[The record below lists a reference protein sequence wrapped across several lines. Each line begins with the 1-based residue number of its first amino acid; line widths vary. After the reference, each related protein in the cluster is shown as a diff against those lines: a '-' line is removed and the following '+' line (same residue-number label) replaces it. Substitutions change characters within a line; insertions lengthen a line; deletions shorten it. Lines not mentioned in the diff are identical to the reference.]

1 MIAAMRRWG
10 SGGRRLALAGLTVL
24 VSCVHLGAGQW
35 VSASLALSRD
45 APPAAIDVRF
55 IQEMALTEPPPPALP
70 PPARRPRPQPVVA
83 AEPAASAVAE
93 AASAPVPPPPVA
105 TAPPEPAD
113 DAASAVA
120 EAPSPAASAPPPFAW
135 PPSTQLLYALEGSYR
150 GPIVGEA
157 QVDWLREGER
167 YQVRLEVRVPPLF
180 KRRMLSDGL
189 LGDEGLSPSRY
200 DQETEVALSAPR
212 RETVQIDG
220 DRVQLANGKSEPR
233 PPGLQD
239 VASQFV
245 QMTWLFLTR
254 PELAQTGA
262 TVELPLALPRRVG
275 RWIYRVQERGPLEL
289 PFGTIDAVHV
299 VPQRDNAK
307 PGELAVELWVAP
319 GLLYLPVRIV
329 IRQDA
334 DNYLDL
340 RLKTAPR
347 IAVLNAPSS

>member
-1 MIAAMRRWG
+1 MTTWALRFG
-10 SGGRRLALAGLTVL
+10 SGGRRLALVALTVL
-24 VSCVHLGAGQW
+24 VSLVHLGAGQW
-35 VSASLALSRD
+35 VSASLEQHRD
-45 APPAAIDVRF
+45 PPPAAIDVRF
-55 IQEMALTEPPPPALP
+55 IQEMALTEPPPPAP
-70 PPARRPRPQPVVA
+70 PPPPRRPRPQPVVA
-83 AEPAASAVAE
+83 AQAAASAVAE
-93 AASAPVPPPPVA
+93 AASAPEPPPVA
-105 TAPPEPAD
+105 QAPPDPLD

-189 LGDEGLSPSRY
+189 LGEQGLAPQRF
-200 DQETEVALSAPR
+200 DQETEVAMSATR
-212 RETVQIDG
+212 RETVRLDQDM
-220 DRVQLANGKSEPR
+220 VQLANGRAEAR
-233 PPGLQD
+233 PPGVQD

-262 TVELPLALPRRVG
+262 TVELPLALPRRLG
-275 RWIYRVQERGPLEL
+275 RWTYQVQERGPIDL
-289 PFGTIDAVHV
+289 PFGQIDAVHV
-299 VPQRDNAK
+299 VPQRENAK
-307 PGELAVELWVAP
+307 PGELTVELWVAP

-329 IRQDA
+329 IRQDV

-347 IAVLNAPSS
+347 IAELAAPGS

>member
-1 MIAAMRRWG
+1 MTLSALRLTRA
-10 SGGRRLALAGLTVL
+10 GRRLALVGLTVL
-24 VSCVHLGAGQW
+24 VACAHLGAGQW
-35 VSASLALSRD
+35 VSASLEHSRD

-55 IQEMALTEPPPPALP
+55 IQEMALTEPPAPTP
-70 PPARRPRPQPVVA
+70 PPARRAPPRQVVA
-83 AEPAASAVAE
+83 VERAASAVPQ
-93 AASAPVPPPPVA
+93 AASAPEPPPQLA
-105 TAPPEPAD
+105 EALPEPQD
-113 DAASAVA
+113 DPASAVA
-120 EAPSPAASAPPPFAW
+120 EAPSPTAEAPPPFAW

-157 QVDWLREGER
+157 QVDWLREDGR

-180 KRRMLSDGL
+180 KRRMLSEGL
-189 LGDEGLSPSRY
+189 LGEDGLSPSRY
-200 DQETEVALSAPR
+200 DQETEVALAAPK
-212 RETVQIDG
+212 RETVRIDG

-233 PPGLQD
+233 PPGVQD

-254 PELAQTGA
+254 PELQQPGA
-262 TVELPLALPRRVG
+262 TVDLPLALPRRLG
-275 RWIYRVQERGPLEL
+275 RWTYRVQERGMIDL
-289 PFGTIDAVHV
+289 PFGSIDAVHV

-347 IAVLNAPSS
+347 IAVLEAPAS

>member
-1 MIAAMRRWG
+1 MIASAVRFG
-10 SGGRRLALAGLTVL
+10 SGGRRLALAVLTVL
-24 VSCVHLGAGQW
+24 VSGLHLGAGQW
-35 VSASLALSRD
+35 VSASLERNRD

-55 IQEMALTEPPPPALP
+55 IQEMALTEPPPPAP
-70 PPARRPRPQPVVA
+70 PPPTPRARPQPVVA
-83 AEPAASAVAE
+83 AERAASAVAE
-93 AASAPVPPPPVA
+93 AASAAEPPPPVA
-105 TAPPEPAD
+105 EAPPDPID
-113 DAASAVA
+113 PAASAVA

-157 QVDWLREGER
+157 QVDWLREDNR

-189 LGDEGLSPSRY
+189 LGDDGLSPIRY

-212 RETVQIDG
+212 RETVHIDG
-220 DRVQLANGKSEPR
+220 ERVQLANGKSEPR
-233 PPGLQD
+233 PPGVQD

-245 QMTWLFLTR
+245 QMTWLFLTK
-254 PELAQTGA
+254 PELQQTGA
-262 TVELPLALPRRVG
+262 AVELPLALPRRLG
-275 RWIYRVQERGPLEL
+275 RWTYRVQERGPIDL
-289 PFGTIDAVHV
+289 PFGPVDAVHV

-307 PGELAVELWVAP
+307 PGELAVELWLAP
-319 GLLYLPVRIV
+319 GWLYLPVRIV

-347 IAVLNAPSS
+347 IAVLAAPAS